1 LTRQAAIRLAS
12 HLDSTARRGAE
23 ARPGITPL
31 EGMDQ
36 AICALAE
43 VIRMHRRAD
52 LCAIAVQD
60 PHTDDLRFYR
70 ADPKVGSAARGK
82 RLDPESGLPELLS
95 PRTSEGL
102 IFNRRGPRSCVAVA
116 CVRGRT
122 TPPRTISGERL
133 AKLAE
138 LLEADSIISVPL
150 RMRDEIVGRL
160 LVGSRQVRYGVRDLR
175 TFSALADQAGL
186 MVENVRLVGRLALEV
201 AHEERRR
208 ISRDLHDG
216 TIQPYIGLKLGLE
229 ALRRRINGDARLAH
243 EVDELLHMASDGIGE
258 LRQYVG
264 TLKGRQARRK
274 SAELVPA
281 IRMQAQKFSDFY
293 GIETRVLAEVDLVV
307 TNALHEEVIHI
318 VREAL
323 SNIRRHTRARL
334 AIIRVRQNGRELLLE
349 VINDNAGSRARR
361 LPFMPRSISERAL
374 ALGGRISVEHRHGAR
389 TVVSVQLPL

>member
-12 HLDSTARRGAE
+12 RLDPGARRGEA
-23 ARPGITPL
+23 ARPAITPL

-36 AICALAE
+36 AIHALAE

-70 ADPKVGSAARGK
+70 ADPKAGSAARGK
-82 RLDPESGLPELLS
+82 RLDPESGLPELLAI
-95 PRTSEGL
+95 RTNESF

-116 CVRGRT
+116 CVRGR
-122 TPPRTISGERL
+122 PALPRVINGERL

-138 LLEADSIISVPL
+138 LLEADSLISVPL

-160 LVGSRQVRYGVRDLR
+160 LVGSRRVRYGARDLR
-175 TFSALADQAGL
+175 TFTALADQAGL

-229 ALRRRINGDARLAH
+229 ALRRRLNGDARLAH
-243 EVDELLHMASDGIGE
+243 EVDELLHMAGDGIGE

-264 TLKGRQARRK
+264 TLKGRQARRRN
-274 SAELVPA
+274 ADLVPA
-281 IRMQAQKFSDFY
+281 VRLQAQKFSDFY
-293 GIETRVLAEVDLVV
+293 GIETRVLAESDVLV
-307 TNALHEEVIHI
+307 TSALHEEVIHI
-318 VREAL
+318 VREGL
-323 SNIRRHTRARL
+323 SNIRRHTRARR
-334 AIIRVRQNGRELLLE
+334 AIIRLRPNGQELLLE
-349 VINDNAGSRARR
+349 LINDKAGHRTRR
-361 LPFMPRSISERAL
+361 LPFTPRSISERVSE
-374 ALGGRISVEHRHGAR
+374 LGGRLEIQHRHGAR
-389 TVVSVQLPL
+389 TVVSIHLPL